1 MEKIGDEVHLNEEEA
16 TGGSKPHVMRW
27 VLGVSLVL
35 IVIAMSLVWLIPS
48 IFG

>member
-1 MEKIGDEVHLNEEEA
+1 MDEPHYDEEQV
-16 TGGSKPHVMRW
+16 TGGRQEHVMRW

-48 IFG
+48 LLE

>member
-1 MEKIGDEVHLNEEEA
+1 MDEPHYNEEQV
-16 TGGSKPHVMRW
+16 TGGRQEHVVRW

-48 IFG
+48 LLE